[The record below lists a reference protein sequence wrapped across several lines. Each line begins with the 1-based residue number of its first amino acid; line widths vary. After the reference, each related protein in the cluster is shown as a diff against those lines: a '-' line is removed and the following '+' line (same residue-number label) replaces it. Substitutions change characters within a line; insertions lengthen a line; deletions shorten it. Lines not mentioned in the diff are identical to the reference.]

1 MKKLFVSP
9 WKSATPRALSSH
21 LGSRLVRLERL
32 TGESPTDLVI
42 NWGCADLRSIKA
54 KVILNH
60 PGNVKFACN
69 KGLTFSTLS
78 SAKVPT
84 LDYTTNRDIAIDWNN
99 KSSVIAHIDPHG
111 HSGNGLRRVEPNH
124 RDEIPYCP
132 LYTKFFPKTREMR
145 VLIIQD
151 GNDSFHTMFLEKK
164 KILPERYA
172 EFGLEGKPDWF
183 IRTHS
188 NGWIYA
194 REVEEL
200 PLAIVHAKATMRCLG
215 LHYAAVDIM
224 AKPNG
229 AEWEVRVGEINSAP
243 GLQGLALDFFKTGLT
258 RLAKQA
264 LGA

>member
-9 WKSATPRALSSH
+9 WKSTTPRALSRH
-21 LGSRLVRLERL
+21 LGSRLVRLSSLDGSEA
-32 TGESPTDLVI
+32 TDLLL
-42 NWGCADLRSIKA
+42 NWGCADLRSVRA

-60 PGNVKFACN
+60 PGQVKYACN
-69 KGLTFSTLS
+69 KALTFSTLS
-78 SAKVPT
+78 SNKVPT
-84 LDYTTNRDIAIDWNN
+84 LENTTNREIALDWNR

-111 HSGNGLRRVEPNH
+111 HSGHGLKRVEPDH
-124 RDEIPYCP
+124 RSDMPYCP

-145 VLIIQD
+145 VLIIRKED
-151 GNDSFHTMFLEKK
+151 TDYETMFLEKK

-183 IRTHS
+183 IRTHE

-200 PLAIVHAKATMRCLG
+200 PLAILHAKTTMRVLG
-215 LHYAAVDIM
+215 LHYGAVDLM
-224 AKPNG
+224 AKMEG
-229 AEWEVRVGEINSAP
+229 TEWDVKVGEINSAP
-243 GLQGLALDFFKTGLT
+243 GLQGQALDFFKTGLT